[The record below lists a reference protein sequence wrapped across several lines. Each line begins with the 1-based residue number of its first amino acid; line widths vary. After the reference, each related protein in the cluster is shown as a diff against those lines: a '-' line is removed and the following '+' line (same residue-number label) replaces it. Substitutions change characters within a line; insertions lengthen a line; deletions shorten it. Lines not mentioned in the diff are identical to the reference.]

1 MAVPKAIYKKILV
14 ADDEKSLARALELKL
29 SDAGFKIVSVD
40 NGIKA
45 MQILEKE
52 NFDLIVLDL
61 IMPDMDGYE
70 VMEKLKVMHNQ
81 TPIIALSNLSQEED
95 IQKAKD
101 LGANEY
107 YIKSDVPIVEIVKH
121 VQDFFKK

>member
-95 IQKAKD
+95 IQKAIIGVW
-101 LGANEY
+101 LCITFNF
-107 YIKSDVPIVEIVKH
+107 S
-121 VQDFFKK
+121 